1 MPRVGGARAQ
11 ALEFFDTPQLRQEP
25 PSRAWGQVEV
35 ECIPAEG
42 CDIEELEP
50 TGHLVTGTPRQ
61 AAFDESMV
69 EVRAH
74 LVRAELVG
82 RTAVELGSASDS
94 GHIGLLGFQGQP
106 LQLHITDHL
115 ST

>member
-1 MPRVGGARAQ
+1 VPRIGGAGEQ
-11 ALEFFDTPQLRQEP
+11 ALEFFGTHQVRQEP

-50 TGHLVTGTPRQ
+50 TGHLVTGTPGQ

-69 EVRAH
+69 EGGAN

-82 RTAVELGSASDS
+82 RTAVELG
-94 GHIGLLGFQGQP
+94 
-106 LQLHITDHL
+106 
-115 ST
+115 